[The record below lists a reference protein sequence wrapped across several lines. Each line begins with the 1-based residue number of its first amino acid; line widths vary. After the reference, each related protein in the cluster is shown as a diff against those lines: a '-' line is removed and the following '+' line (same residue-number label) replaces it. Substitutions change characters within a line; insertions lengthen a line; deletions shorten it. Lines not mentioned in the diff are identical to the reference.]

1 LSALPDTGF
10 SAPEPIPALAGVG
23 AALRRLRVA
32 VSLESLFR
40 EAAHALCET
49 VGFERAAV
57 FSLQG
62 RSLVMESQSERR
74 VRGSTGGVVAPLRTE
89 PVKLGPW
96 MRESEVLRRRQPLL
110 VADAQNDPRAL
121 GLLPGARSFVAAPVV
136 CHERAVALLHADR
149 GSDGGAVTELDRD
162 ALWVFAE
169 AFGYALERCLLG
181 ERLRAQCEHVV
192 ALVRSTE
199 ASVTELGAADIGLP
213 APALRFPSKAART
226 APDQGLDALLTRRE
240 LEVLGMLAEG
250 ETNARIAQR
259 LVVSDDTVKT
269 HVKHI
274 LRKLGVNNRSQA
286 VSRYFQ
292 AQAASEDAH
301 FKEERSPIRSMR
313 AAR

>member
-1 LSALPDTGF
+1 VSALPDTGF
-10 SAPEPIPALAGVG
+10 AASEPGFALAGVG
-23 AALRRLRVA
+23 TALRRLRVA

-40 EAAHALCET
+40 EAANALCET

-57 FSLQG
+57 FSVQG
-62 RSLVMESQSERR
+62 RSLTLESMWERGA
-74 VRGSTGGVVAPLRTE
+74 RGSHDVQQRRAE
-89 PVKLGPW
+89 PVELGPW
-96 MRESEVLRRRQPLL
+96 MREAEVLRRRQPLL
-110 VADAQNDPRAL
+110 VEDAVNDRRAY
-121 GLLPGARSFVAAPVV
+121 GLLPGARSFVAAPAV

-149 GSDGGAVTELDRD
+149 EGGGEAVTGLDRD

-169 AFGYALERCLLG
+169 GFGYALERCLLR
-181 ERLRAQCEHVV
+181 ERLQAQCERMV

-199 ASVTELGAADIGLP
+199 ASVAELGGADIALP
-213 APALRFPSKAART
+213 APALRFAPKSGPT
-226 APDQGLDALLTRRE
+226 APDHGLEALLTRRE

-286 VSRYFQ
+286 VSRHFQ

-301 FKEERSPIRSMR
+301 FKEQRSPIRSMR